1 MSTAA
6 KPRTMWSHCNECGQ
20 ETKHEIVHKASRRRT
35 YDDDQYPIDVGSD
48 WTIVQCGGCEEV
60 SMRRVDWCSED
71 DRQDGPNPPTF
82 FPARVSRRQ
91 PDWVSRES
99 GVADYQDLLGEVYA
113 ALHADSRRLAMM
125 GARALIDTV
134 ITKTVGDQ
142 GNFGKGLGELE
153 KQEFISK
160 RDRAVI
166 DAAVDAGSAAA
177 HRGHEPKAE
186 EVNVVIDIVER
197 MIHAEILD
205 AKAKELAAST
215 PKRKRATA
223 KKK

>member
-1 MSTAA
+1 
-6 KPRTMWSHCNECGQ
+6 
-20 ETKHEIVHKASRRRT
+20 
-35 YDDDQYPIDVGSD
+35 
-48 WTIVQCGGCEEV
+48 
-60 SMRRVDWCSED
+60 MRRVDWCSED
-71 DRQDGPNPPTF
+71 DPQDGPNPPTF
-82 FPARVSRRQ
+82 FPPRVSRRK

-99 GVADYQDLLGEVYA
+99 GVEPYQDLLEEVYT

-125 GARALIDTV
+125 GARALIDMV
-134 ITKTVGDQ
+134 ITNTVGDQ
-142 GNFGKGLGELE
+142 GNFGKGLDELE
-153 KQEFISK
+153 KRDLIGK
-160 RDRAVI
+160 RDRKII

-177 HRGHEPKAE
+177 HRGHRPKVD

-215 PKRKRATA
+215 PPRKRAAA